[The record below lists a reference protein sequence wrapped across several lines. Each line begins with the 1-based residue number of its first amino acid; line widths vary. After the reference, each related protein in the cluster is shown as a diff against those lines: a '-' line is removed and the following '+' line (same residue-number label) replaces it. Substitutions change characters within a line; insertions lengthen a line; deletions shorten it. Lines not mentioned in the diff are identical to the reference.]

1 VRHRRFDAGWL
12 GGEADLAAF
21 AGAQVVMSV
30 PSFYRLETSR
40 RDLSSHN
47 AFMTEPLDSSDER
60 LKLPRQPGLGI
71 EMNMDFPRGNVVD
84 GYGGSEGGRAS
95 ALHRRL

>member
-1 VRHRRFDAGWL
+1 M
-12 GGEADLAAF
+12 
-21 AGAQVVMSV
+21 MSV
-30 PSFYRLETSR
+30 ANVYRLETWR
-40 RDLSSHN
+40 RDLRSDGT
-47 AFMTEPLDSSDER
+47 FMTEPLDSSDGR
-60 LKLPRQPGLGI
+60 SKLPRKRGLGI